1 MFDLLNNA
9 SLSQILIVVC
19 NEKYQKVMLNLMRI
33 KFEIEECPIIR
44 PFDATC
50 SLMHDAGTLTPA
62 KKSCNCQIAIEVH
75 GILLPTYLI
84 FVIFFT
90 RAKFLANKIYTEK
103 RQFFAL
109 NL

>member
-1 MFDLLNNA
+1 MCLTNNA

-33 KFEIEECPIIR
+33 KLEIEECPIIR

-62 KKSCNCQIAIEVH
+62 EKSCSCQIAIEVH
-75 GILLPTYLI
+75 GILLPSVYGSSFNFYI
-84 FVIFFT
+84 D
-90 RAKFLANKIYTEK
+90 FLPKNLFLTSPHIY
-103 RQFFAL
+103 
-109 NL
+109 